1 MNIKNTEPEKITN
14 PPLLIVSL
22 SSCCS
27 SEMILPDWNMAEQM
41 GSLWRAY
48 ACYICK
54 KCGKVCEPVDA
65 PQ

>member
-1 MNIKNTEPEKITN
+1 MENENLNDAGKPALSKGD
-14 PPLLIVSL
+14 V

-27 SEMILPDWNMAEQM
+27 FAMIPPDLEMAERM

-54 KCGKVCEPVDA
+54 KCGKVCEA
-65 PQ
+65 KEQ